1 MQPGIVNHWYFKL
14 RFYFTDIMVWNIT
27 AVYDIGF
34 QSYRDYIY
42 KMKVCD
48 KAFHCKLTRRRRS
61 YSIVIT
67 FTTLWLRCSS
77 SSYFI
82 HMWRKDNLFGYIL
95 WNQNIFD
102 LLNSSLINGVMIKT
116 YKITILCAFY
126 FSLTC
131 FAFHFY
137 SILPIL
143 ENWALQRWKIII
155 LKIMKNLKF
164 IKNKK
169 RISFNKWNLFNNHL
183 I

>member
-102 LLNSSLINGVMIKT
+102 LLNSFLINVHFTIVWRASFLLNNALYST
-116 YKITILCAFY
+116 DVHVFICTILD
-126 FSLTC
+126 L
-131 FAFHFY
+131 
-137 SILPIL
+137 
-143 ENWALQRWKIII
+143 N
-155 LKIMKNLKF
+155 
-164 IKNKK
+164 
-169 RISFNKWNLFNNHL
+169 ISY
-183 I
+183 